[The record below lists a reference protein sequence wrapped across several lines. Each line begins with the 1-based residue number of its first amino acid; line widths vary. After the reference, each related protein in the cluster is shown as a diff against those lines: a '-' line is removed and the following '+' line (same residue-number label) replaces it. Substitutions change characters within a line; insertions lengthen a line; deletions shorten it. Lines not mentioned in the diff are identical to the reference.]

1 MSIQVE
7 TVKNDNMD
15 LKMIQGLVEIRK
27 SVIL

>member
-15 LKMIQGLVEIRK
+15 LKMIQGLVEIIK
-27 SVIL
+27 SIIL